1 MKIPKLILI
10 LAALIVLPFSV
21 YSQSL
26 DEILKSHFEA
36 INQEKLLKA
45 KTLVAKGK
53 ALQMGVEL
61 PFTQIQKRPAKTY
74 LEIEIQDMK
83 LIQAF
88 DGETG
93 WTIEPWTGSSDPRD
107 MGGQE
112 LKNIRQQANM
122 DGDLYDW
129 KNKGYELELV
139 GKEEL
144 EGSEVF
150 NLKLSKNEG
159 DIYNYYIDAEAFVI
173 LKLKS
178 RVNVEGNMIETETIL
193 SNYKPVEGIIL
204 PHTSEMKFNG
214 QTMMQ
219 LVIEKIEIDAK
230 VDDAKFVKPAR
241 K

>member
-1 MKIPKLILI
+1 MKSTKLLLTLVAIIILPVTI
-10 LAALIVLPFSV
+10 F
-21 YSQSL
+21 SQSL
-26 DEILKSHFEA
+26 DEILNNHFET
-36 INQEKLLKA
+36 INQQKLL
-45 KTLVAKGK
+45 TVNTVVATGK
-53 ALQMGVEL
+53 AVQMGMEL

-74 LEIEIQDMK
+74 LEVEIQNMK

-88 DGETG
+88 DGENG

-112 LKNIRQQANM
+112 LKNIKQQANM

-129 KNKGYELELV
+129 KAKGYELELV

-144 EGSEVF
+144 EGSDVF
-150 NLKLSKNEG
+150 NLKLTKNDG
-159 DIYNYYIDAEAFVI
+159 DIYNYFIDAEAFVI

-193 SNYKPVEGIIL
+193 SNYKPVEGVII
-204 PHTSEMKFNG
+204 PHSSEMKFNG

-219 LVIEKIEIDAK
+219 LVIEKIEINSEIEDS
-230 VDDAKFVKPAR
+230 KFIKPVKE
-241 K
+241 